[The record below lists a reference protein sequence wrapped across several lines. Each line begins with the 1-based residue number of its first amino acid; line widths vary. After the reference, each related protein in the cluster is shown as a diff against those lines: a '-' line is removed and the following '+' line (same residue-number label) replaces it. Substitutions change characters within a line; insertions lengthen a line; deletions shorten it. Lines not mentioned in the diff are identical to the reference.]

1 MSQNRGDIV
10 LCGHHGDYRVIEL
23 NKTLY
28 EMTALYDIIGW
39 VNGGE
44 GRGGWYCASC
54 ELSEIRFFFL
64 VEYSMECGNSDRKM
78 KI

>member
-1 MSQNRGDIV
+1 MFENRGDIV

-44 GRGGWYCASC
+44 GRGGEGGTVRAVS
-54 ELSEIRFFFL
+54 
-64 VEYSMECGNSDRKM
+64 
-78 KI
+78 